1 MGDNRSRS
9 VAALHQAAR
18 PGAAKAFAAAVFHVR
33 AAVRRPW
40 ARHGRR
46 DSQGS
51 HPLSFNVVKECSVRL
66 CLKCKIPVFHH
77 LDHSHGDTIC
87 RTVRV
92 RAPLATEAS
101 VVMSEPLDF
110 TATQRHQV
118 GLSMDGMLSMVFLE
132 FLGKP
137 IWIWLIFIGVVLTL
151 LVLDLGVLNRRD
163 HVIGVGESL
172 KLSAFYIAVAML
184 FGGWVWYSM
193 GSEAGLQYYTGFFVE
208 KSLSLD
214 NVFVISLIF
223 SYFAVPR
230 ELQHRVLFWGILG
243 VIVLRGLMI
252 GAGAAL
258 VSEFHWILYIFGAFL
273 VLTGI
278 KMLFAKDEETNI
290 GENAVLRFLKRRLR
304 VTDRFHGP
312 RFVVKEA
319 SGPGG
324 AMRWAATPL
333 LLALIM
339 VELADLVF
347 AVDSVPAIF
356 AITTDPYLVY
366 TSNIFAVLGLRA
378 LYFALAAM
386 VHRFRYLKYALALV
400 LVFIGGKI
408 FYTQFFGKPDPLIA
422 LGVTFALI
430 GGGVLVS
437 LWKTSRENKA
447 AAAE

>member
-1 MGDNRSRS
+1 MDS
-9 VAALHQAAR
+9 VIA
-18 PGAAKAFAAAVFHVR
+18 
-33 AAVRRPW
+33 
-40 ARHGRR
+40 
-46 DSQGS
+46 
-51 HPLSFNVVKECSVRL
+51 
-66 CLKCKIPVFHH
+66 PV
-77 LDHSHGDTIC
+77 L
-87 RTVRV
+87 
-92 RAPLATEAS
+92 
-101 VVMSEPLDF
+101 
-110 TATQRHQV
+110 
-118 GLSMDGMLSMVFLE
+118 LE

-137 IWIWLIFIGVVLTL
+137 VWVWLIFVGIVLSL

-184 FGGWVWYSM
+184 FGGWVWWSM
-193 GSEAGLQYYTGFFVE
+193 GGEAGLQYYTGFFVE

-258 VSEFHWILYIFGAFL
+258 VSEFHWILYVFGGFL
-273 VLTGI
+273 LLTGI
-278 KMLFAKDEETNI
+278 KMLFAKDEETNF
-290 GENAVLRFLKRRLR
+290 GENAVLRFLKRHMR
-304 VTDRFHGP
+304 VTDRFHGHH
-312 RFVVKEA
+312 FVVKEPVA
-319 SGPGG
+319 TADGG
-324 AMRWAATPL
+324 SAVRWAATPL

-356 AITTDPYLVY
+356 SITTDPYLVY
-366 TSNIFAVLGLRA
+366 TSNIFAILGLRA

-430 GGGVLVS
+430 GGGVVVS
-437 LWKTSRENKA
+437 LWKTSRETRT